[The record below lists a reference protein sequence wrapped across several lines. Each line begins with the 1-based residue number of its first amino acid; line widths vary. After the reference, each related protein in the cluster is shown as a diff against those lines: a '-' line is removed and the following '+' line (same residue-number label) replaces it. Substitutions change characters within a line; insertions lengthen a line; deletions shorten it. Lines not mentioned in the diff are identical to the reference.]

1 MTWLTS
7 KVQAGDVPVLLKLG
21 GGAKL
26 NDYVQTVYRKA
37 RGSGRGQVAAEIPK
51 GAGHYDW
58 EARKLIGMGLKLG
71 GKNMFSPTGR
81 AVFKGLNVFPG
92 RLRGE
97 PLGFWD
103 GKSSPLEIRTYKYD
117 ELLSNDRLFVARE
130 LAQLPTIAPVPDN
143 VVFNN
148 TVNLI
153 QLRERFPLNGWVL
166 SRPVMFAAATC
177 LRSTIIEDLGCHW
190 YPKNLGLLPM
200 PTAITEGLKE
210 ELQILTEAL
219 IEKDDNLADRWR
231 HVEALLARVAS
242 SQSVSQLI
250 ALGSEL
256 VEGLVLPIHEADDML
271 PDEIEIVD
279 TGLRGDGGAF
289 ELHVPNPELRSVLW
303 YMIDRKRLKDNS
315 EVPVS
320 YIGNCPIPNEISPV
334 AAAIDEAYESSATA
348 EFEEARR
355 NIDQIA
361 SRALGISD
369 EELVYICER
378 FEMDPFL
385 SRIQPMWAHRGL
397 HVQGYQDHSGGDRFA
412 N

>member
-7 KVQAGDVPVLLKLG
+7 KVQAGDVPILLKLG

-26 NDYVQTVYRKA
+26 NDYVQVVYRKA
-37 RGSGRGQVAAEIPK
+37 RGVGRGQVAAEIPK
-51 GAGHYDW
+51 GAGQFDW

-71 GKNMFSPTGR
+71 GKKMFTPTGR

-92 RLRGE
+92 RLRGD
-97 PLGFWD
+97 PMGSWD
-103 GKSSPLEIRTYKYD
+103 GTIPPLEIRTYKYD
-117 ELLSNDRLFVARE
+117 ALFSNERLFVARE
-130 LAQLPTIAPVPDN
+130 LSQLPTIAPVPDN

-200 PTAITEGLKE
+200 PAEINETVTQ
-210 ELQILTEAL
+210 ELRLATEAL

-231 HVEALLARVAS
+231 HVELLLSGTA
-242 SQSVSQLI
+242 SQSISQLI
-250 ALGSEL
+250 AAGSS
-256 VEGLVLPIHEADDML
+256 VVDGLVLPLHDADDTL
-271 PDEIEIVD
+271 PDEIVITD
-279 TGLRGDGGAF
+279 AGLTGDQGAF
-289 ELHVPNPELRSVLW
+289 EMLVPNADLRAVLW
-303 YMIDRKRLKDNS
+303 YMIDRKRLADGS
-315 EVPVS
+315 DVPVA
-320 YIGNCPIPNEISPV
+320 YVGNCQVPTNLGP
-334 AAAIDEAYESSATA
+334 AASAIRDAYESSAA
-348 EFEEARR
+348 VEFEAARAR
-355 NIDQIA
+355 IDQVA
-361 SRALGISD
+361 SRRLGLSD
-369 EELVYICER
+369 EELAYICER
-378 FEMDPFL
+378 FETDPFL
-385 SRIQPMWAHRGL
+385 SQIRPMWAHRGL